1 VSLVA
6 RLLEWLLA
14 PLLFLWIATAFVTF
28 GSLYKVLNE
37 AADRRVLE
45 AAVHVHLLWK
55 SSNQAPLAVSPLLAS
70 IGGSGGRRY
79 EIGIYDRFGGEIVAT
94 SPGRIELGTA
104 MQHGMMETLIV
115 GDESS
120 RCGVSKQDGNTVVVC
135 DASSERT
142 NQNLAVFRHILIPQS
157 LILLLALAL
166 VWYGL
171 NYILRPLA
179 RLRSDL
185 DLRGVNDLRAINVN
199 TAPHELEPLLISV
212 NNLIA
217 RLSAGFESQRRFIA
231 NAAHQLRTPLS
242 VIHSRIELAHRLLQ
256 SGDPKPAQE
265 ILSDQLKLSTR
276 TTRLANQLLTLAR
289 SEAAPPERFTAR
301 VDVARALANV
311 LGRSA
316 LRAEEKW
323 VGLTYETLGPP
334 TKWDVLG
341 DATLI
346 EEAISNVVENAIS
359 LAPPN
364 TEVRCV
370 VDPLAGAL
378 HIIDAGP
385 GVSAEEAESLF
396 HPFVRGATATHLGS
410 GLGLAIVREIMQQ
423 HGGNAHFAQPGAQPG
438 ACVVLTFPIQSA

>member
-14 PLLFLWIATAFVTF
+14 PLLFLWIASAFVTF

-45 AAVHVHLLWK
+45 AAVHVHVLWK
-55 SSNQAPLAVSPLLAS
+55 SSQSPLVVSPLLSS

-79 EIGIYDRFGGEIVAT
+79 EIGIYDRFGEEIVAT

-104 MQHGMMETLIV
+104 MQHGKIETLIV

-120 RCGVSKQDGNTVVVC
+120 RCGVSKHDGNTVVVC

-142 NQNLAVFRHILIPQS
+142 YQNLTVFRHILIPQS
-157 LILLLALAL
+157 LILLVAMGL

-171 NYILRPLA
+171 NYILRPLTK
-179 RLRSDL
+179 LRSDL
-185 DLRGVNDLRAINVN
+185 DARDVNDLRTINLD
-199 TAPHELEPLLISV
+199 TTPRELEPLLISV
-212 NNLIA
+212 NNLIG

-242 VIHSRIELAHRLLQ
+242 VIHTRIELANRLIQ
-256 SGDPKPAQE
+256 SGDYKPAQE
-265 ILSDQLKLSTR
+265 ILNDQEKLSTR

-289 SEAAPPERFTAR
+289 SEAAPPERFSAR
-301 VDVARALANV
+301 VDVARALSNV
-311 LGRSA
+311 LARSA
-316 LRAEEKW
+316 LHAEETA
-323 VGLTYETLGPP
+323 VALTYEVVGVP

-359 LAPPN
+359 HAPPN
-364 TEVRCV
+364 TEVRCI
-370 VDPLAGAL
+370 VDAQAGTL
-378 HIIDAGP
+378 QIIDSGP
-385 GVSAEEAESLF
+385 GISADEAESVF
-396 HPFVRGATATHLGS
+396 HPFVRGAAATHSGS
-410 GLGLAIVREIMQQ
+410 GLGLAIVREIMQR
-423 HGGNAHFAQPGAQPG
+423 HGGNAHFAAHAQPG